1 MGAVEMNM
9 DFTKFLLWEAT
20 SRDTI
25 DFKKIY
31 VDMADDLIAGLLLS
45 QIVYWHLPNE
55 KGESKLRVHKHGFDW
70 IAKGRE
76 EWYEEIRISA
86 RQFDRA
92 IKILEGKGLIAKTH
106 YRFNG
111 LRTVHVRLIQDA
123 FMDAWSNQTVR
134 PVLHKQADRSYT
146 NRQTEV
152 DESVRPLTET
162 TAETTAETGAAL
174 AATVEQPTNGH
185 KKDDDFLPDAP
196 TQMGLLFAGRT
207 NGNTPAH
214 EDAEKALQRSGWNI
228 RKRELKDAAIH
239 FLAAT
244 GWEVPRADDVRSDW
258 IKTLKAH
265 VDEFGAD
272 QLYAMYSETLR
283 AANYPV
289 GRPGSFTKAM
299 LIIKNRSSDNQRLTK
314 ARPRMEDDPQ
324 YQFFA
329 ENSNE

>member
-1 MGAVEMNM
+1 MNM

-45 QIVYWHLPNE
+45 QIVYWHLPDE

-162 TAETTAETGAAL
+162 TAETTAENGAAT
-174 AATVEQPTNGH
+174 AAPVEQPTNGYH
-185 KKDDDFLPDAP
+185 KEPDFLPDAE
-196 TQMGLLFAGRT
+196 TQMGLLFAGTT
-207 NGNTPAH
+207 NGSTPAH
-214 EDAEKALQRSGWNI
+214 EDAETALQRSGWNI
-228 RKRELKDAAIH
+228 RSKTIKDAAIH
-239 FLAAT
+239 FIAAT
-244 GWEVPRADDVRSDW
+244 GWEVPKADGVRSDW
-258 IKTLKAH
+258 IKTLKDH
-265 VDEFGAD
+265 VTEFGLD
-272 QLYAMYSETLR
+272 QLYEVYSEVNRTADFDR
-283 AANYPV
+283 

-299 LIIKNRSSDNQRLTK
+299 LIIKNKSSSDNQRLTK
-314 ARPRMEDDPQ
+314 VRARMEDDPQ

-329 ENSNE
+329 EMEQS